1 MRWSTRART
10 ARARSRRAAS
20 RRTGRSC
27 APTTAGRSRA
37 RRGSA
42 SASPTSLRGS
52 RSRSRRAAGRCRSR
66 FPGPRV
72 CLRRLVSLGRV
83 QLVREGGTRRVQ
95 FVREGGTRLVQLVRE
110 GGGGRALSAVSQR
123 ARSLVQTTEKQG
135 VVWLYADP
143 YPPDCWWYNTC
154 TNLPDF
160 RAVPTCPALPLDEP
174 RAACVDTFR
183 DVVLSR
189 PPPPP
194 PPRRWAPRLLLLFQ
208 TLRPSLWA

>member
-1 MRWSTRART
+1 MLWWNV
-10 ARARSRRAAS
+10 
-20 RRTGRSC
+20 
-27 APTTAGRSRA
+27 
-37 RRGSA
+37 RRGEWHAMVDACPHRQGALSQGRVA
-42 SASPTSLRGS
+42 PDGQIVCANHGWAFEGAQGKCVGIPDQPPGQPITVKACGWSLQ
-52 RSRSRRAAGRCRSR
+52 
-66 FPGPRV
+66 V
-72 CLRRLVSLGRV
+72 LVSRPSRLSAPPCF
-83 QLVREGGTRRVQ
+83 RRV
-95 FVREGGTRLVQLVRE
+95 
-110 GGGGRALSAVSQR
+110 LSAVSQP

-194 PPRRWAPRLLLLFQ
+194 PPRR
-208 TLRPSLWA
+208 